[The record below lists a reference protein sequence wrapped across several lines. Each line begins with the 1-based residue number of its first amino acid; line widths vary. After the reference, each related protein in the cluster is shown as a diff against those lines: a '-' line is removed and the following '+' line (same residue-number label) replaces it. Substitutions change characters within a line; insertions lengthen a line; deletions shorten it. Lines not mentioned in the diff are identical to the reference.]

1 MDDVYAIPLEYRP
14 DGFIRDV
21 AWSIGALR
29 KHPLLLVLAVG
40 FWLLMVLDV
49 QGAASFLYLGALFV
63 AIAFEGTARVWF
75 VRASRGRTLSPRE
88 VVTFTPKFLGR
99 FLLLALLG
107 LLVLVPLTVM
117 LIGVGLE
124 SRVARAAA
132 GMPIDAVLTFVLPAL
147 ACSTR
152 RVTIALQDGL
162 SSLVRWWPS
171 GWPYVLA
178 PAVICAIPALIPNA
192 VVSGCVIGVLHI
204 VMVGAVMTF
213 FLRRVDVGDNGSVD
227 APRIGRGARS

>member
-1 MDDVYAIPLEYRP
+1 MDDAYAIPLEYHP

-21 AWSIGALR
+21 TWSIGALG

-40 FWLLMVLDV
+40 FWLLTVLDV
-49 QGAASFLYLGALFV
+49 QGAAGLPYIGALFV

-75 VRASRGRTLSPRE
+75 VRASRGSTLSQRE
-88 VVTFTPKFLGR
+88 VVTFTLKFFGR

-107 LLVLVPLTVM
+107 LVVLVPLTVVFVG
-117 LIGVGLE
+117 LGLE

-132 GMPIDAVLTFVLPAL
+132 GIPVDAALTFVLPAL

-152 RVTIALQDGL
+152 RVTIALKDGL

-171 GWPYVLA
+171 CWPYVFA

-192 VVSGCVIGVLHI
+192 SLSGCVIGGLHI

-213 FLRRVDVGDNGSVD
+213 FLRRVDVGDDGAVD
-227 APRIGRGARS
+227 APRIGSGARS